1 MPLLTPW
8 RTRGD
13 LHPFASLQ
21 DEVGRA
27 LERLMKGEVDFGG
40 LLRRNWEP
48 ALDVS
53 ETDDDVIV
61 KAEVP
66 GIDPKDLDIRV
77 TGDVLTIKGEKH
89 EEKEEKTKEVH
100 RVERSYGAFTR
111 SIDLPEAVD
120 AEKIKAEC
128 RGGVLTITLPKKPEA
143 KSHRIK
149 IEVK

>member
-1 MPLLTPW
+1 MPLMTPW
-8 RTRGD
+8 RARGD
-13 LHPFASLQ
+13 LHPFVSLQ

-27 LERLMKGEVDFGG
+27 LERLMKGEIDLPGFLHHG
-40 LLRRNWEP
+40 WEP

-53 ETDDDVIV
+53 ETDDEIVV

-66 GIDPKDLDIRV
+66 GVDPKDLDIRV
-77 TGDVLTIKGEKH
+77 TGNVLTIKGEKR

-100 RVERSYGAFTR
+100 RIERSYGAFTR
-111 SIDLPEAVD
+111 SIDLPEMVE

-128 RGGVLTITLPKKPEA
+128 KSGVLTITLPKKPEA
-143 KSHRIK
+143 KSHQVK